1 MSSPRTYHG
10 MAATPDHIYVVGG
23 TSAVE
28 TQQCRV
34 TSIERFSLEDNVW
47 ENVAKLVSDLLD
59 IQLSPKCA
67 LIVP

>member
-59 IQLSPKCA
+59 ILLCSNGVIIPS
-67 LIVP
+67 